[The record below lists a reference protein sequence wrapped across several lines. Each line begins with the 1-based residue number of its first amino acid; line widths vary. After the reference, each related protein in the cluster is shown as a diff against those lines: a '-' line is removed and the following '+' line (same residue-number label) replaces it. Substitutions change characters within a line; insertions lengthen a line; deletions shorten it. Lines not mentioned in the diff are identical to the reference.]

1 MSNHKFY
8 FRYSRNNYTRNGT
21 DNLKKIVTTDILW
34 KEIWLA
40 KRSSTVIFNW
50 GKFLGGVLLT
60 VMNNHYIVMSFINA
74 ATFGCAAV
82 AMALIGNVITK
93 KTKNDE
99 DEKTVP

>member
-1 MSNHKFY
+1 ML
-8 FRYSRNNYTRNGT
+8 FRSYG
-21 DNLKKIVTTDILW
+21 
-34 KEIWLA
+34 WLSA
-40 KRSSTVIFNW
+40 VAQSFSIG

>member
-1 MSNHKFY
+1 MEPII
-8 FRYSRNNYTRNGT
+8 
-21 DNLKKIVTTDILW
+21 LKKLSPQISYE
-34 KEIWLA
+34 KKYGWLSA
-40 KRSSTVIFNW
+40 VAQSFSIG

>member
-1 MSNHKFY
+1 
-8 FRYSRNNYTRNGT
+8 
-21 DNLKKIVTTDILW
+21 
-34 KEIWLA
+34 
-40 KRSSTVIFNW
+40 
-50 GKFLGGVLLT
+50 
-60 VMNNHYIVMSFINA
+60 MNNHYIVMSFINA